1 MNKQSISRHD
11 TRIVKDGI
19 VRGRWEMIYSGFIL
33 ILLCFFVML
42 CAFSNVEKS
51 RMEKFV
57 DSFTHSIDVLKG
69 GFGFQPRGHLMDAS
83 SNILEG
89 GKRLGPIFEKLVH
102 IKNTFGL
109 GDDISI
115 SFSGEGLVMRLSDTS
130 LFGLGVARI
139 STKAKPLL
147 NKIADV
153 LKEAPH
159 HVRIEGHADNLP
171 IHTPGFPSN
180 WELSTAR
187 AVNVLRYVIEGGKCN
202 PENLSAA
209 GFGEFQPIY
218 PNDTPEHRAKNRRVE
233 FVFSYE

>member
-1 MNKQSISRHD
+1 MNNRSVTRHNAN
-11 TRIVKDGI
+11 IVRDGI

-57 DSFTHSIDVLKG
+57 NSFTHSIDVLKG
-69 GFGFQPRGHLMDAS
+69 GFGFQTKGDLSDAS

-89 GKRLGPIFEKLVH
+89 GKRLGPVFEKLVR
-102 IKNTFGL
+102 IKNTFGP

-139 STKAKPLL
+139 SKKAKPLL
-147 NKIADV
+147 NKIADA
-153 LKEAPH
+153 LAEAPH

-187 AVNVLRYVIEGGKCN
+187 AVNVLRYVIESGKCR
-202 PENLSAA
+202 PEKLSAA